1 MKKLLNT
8 LLILIISSLIGFVLL
23 TASFNLPNSPIQSNA
38 SISSILLT
46 HEGLYPEK
54 VEGIKASEMDN
65 YTDALMI
72 NSASFDYGGYSVI
85 DKAAGINHFQVDWSD
100 NQIVHLYE
108 HYNAVITH
116 EP

>member
-23 TASFNLPNSPIQSNA
+23 TASFNLPNSPIQNNA

-72 NSASFDYGGYSVI
+72 NSSS
-85 DKAAGINHFQVDWSD
+85 
-100 NQIVHLYE
+100 L
-108 HYNAVITH
+108 
-116 EP
+116 